1 MPAISP
7 ETAIDFNLN
16 FIRKPNML
24 FSRYGPVSKQE
35 LGEMF
40 LIFDAAFVTRRV
52 LPDFLGFITGWCG
65 GYHIRNS
72 GRCRKVTGITM

>member
-1 MPAISP
+1 MPSISP

-24 FSRYGPVSKQE
+24 FSRSGPVSKQE

-52 LPDFLGFITGWCG
+52 LPGFLGFITGWCG
-65 GYHIRNS
+65 GYNS
-72 GRCRKVTGITM
+72 RHSGGCMKITGITM